1 MNELQLLEEVIIE
14 EVKKKGEN
22 VETDTFGHDTES
34 DESDKPV

>member
-22 VETDTFGHDTES
+22 VETVTFGYDTES